1 MPTADIPARVPHLA
15 RMATQGCEPALIADE
30 VVQLWTRVETVLRPV
45 VGAQGVAAL
54 YGRSRQLAAEQ
65 HPWLKVDKAVN
76 WKIMDLRV
84 LRTQLAAQDA
94 GAAVRASLEHMGQFD
109 HLLGTLIGEV
119 LKDQLLA
126 PAWLHQPESPGDSS
140 QTKPQRT

>member
-15 RMATQGCEPALIADE
+15 RMATQGYAPALIADE
-30 VVQLWTRVETVLRPV
+30 VVQLWMRVDTVLRPV
-45 VGAQGVAAL
+45 VGAKGVAAL

-65 HPWLKVDKAVN
+65 HPWLNVDEVAN

-84 LRTQLAAQDA
+84 LRAQVAAQDA
-94 GAAVRASLEHMGQFD
+94 GAAVRASLEHMGHFD
-109 HLLGTLIGEV
+109 QLLGTLIGEV

-126 PAWLHQPESPGDSS
+126 PAWLHQPESPDNSG
-140 QTKPQRT
+140 QTEPQRT

>member
-1 MPTADIPARVPHLA
+1 MDLGIEGRVALVTGGSRGIGRAAAEALGREFDQLYVAQVSRATAPLFA
-15 RMATQGCEPALIADE
+15 
-30 VVQLWTRVETVLRPV
+30 
-45 VGAQGVAAL
+45 GVDDTL
-54 YGRSRQLAAEQ
+54 RQLAAEQ
-65 HPWLKVDKAVN
+65 HPWLNVDKVVN

-84 LRTQLAAQDA
+84 LRTQVAAQDA

-109 HLLGTLIGEV
+109 HLLGTLIGEA